1 MSKSILVI
9 DTPENCREC
18 KFSEY
23 QGIVCRAMGLNKAH
37 NNADSKPDWCPL
49 AECGTDLLTREVK
62 GLKYVFDKIKYF
74 EFEESE
80 IRDLEE
86 IDRLKIEVEKYRKAF
101 EDAKKECDCQIAAEY
116 QKKIEDL
123 KHDLKTAG
131 KKIQDLVGENM
142 KLQCERNDYK
152 SKSEFF
158 EIERMRVK
166 QNEISDFLPTEPEP
180 IKVADVLINAEGE
193 YERNP
198 IEKVFCGTDKGTYR
212 IFDISELR
220 QIAEHLLVYC
230 NHNGG

>member
-80 IRDLEE
+80 IRDLGFKT
-86 IDRLKIEVEKYRKAF
+86 RLKNSREENTRPCWRKYETAMREKR
-101 EDAKKECDCQIAAEY
+101 
-116 QKKIEDL
+116 L
-123 KHDLKTAG
+123 
-131 KKIQDLVGENM
+131 
-142 KLQCERNDYK
+142 
-152 SKSEFF
+152 
-158 EIERMRVK
+158 
-166 QNEISDFLPTEPEP
+166 
-180 IKVADVLINAEGE
+180 
-193 YERNP
+193 
-198 IEKVFCGTDKGTYR
+198 
-212 IFDISELR
+212 
-220 QIAEHLLVYC
+220 
-230 NHNGG
+230 

>member
-62 GLKYVFDKIKYF
+62 GLKYVLDKIKYF

-80 IRDLEE
+80 IRDLEELDHRKQEE

-101 EDAKKECDCQIAAEY
+101 EDAKEERDCQIAEY
-116 QKKIEDL
+116 RKKIEELESRDIAEL
-123 KHDLKTAG
+123 
-131 KKIQDLVGENM
+131 
-142 KLQCERNDYK
+142 
-152 SKSEFF
+152 
-158 EIERMRVK
+158 
-166 QNEISDFLPTEPEP
+166 LPTGP
-180 IKVADVLINAEGE
+180 IRVADMLINASKKRKNCMTGE
-193 YERNP
+193 EYDKY
-198 IEKVFCGTDKGTYR
+198 IFEKWQLK
-212 IFDISELR
+212 
-220 QIAEHLLVYC
+220 QIAKHLLIYC
-230 NHNGG
+230 NHYKEEEE